1 MRHILFLFLDGIGLG
16 EDNPTVNPFARAEL
30 PTLHSLVD
38 GRRLLNN
45 TPTLDNSHTHS
56 LFIPTDASMGVSGP
70 PQSATGQATLLT
82 GLNVPALVGGHWG
95 PKPNEAVAA
104 ILRRDNIFK
113 TLTARGQSAVLINA
127 YPKRYFDS
135 ITSGRRMYSAIPMAV
150 DAAGIPLMTANDLRA
165 GRAFSADFTG
175 EGWRGGRP
183 SPTRSPGDRR
193 SSLPSGGLGYT
204 DTPVY
209 TLPEAGAKLAEVS
222 RQRAFTFFEHW
233 ITDFVGHRGTVAEG
247 AQILERFDAMV
258 GGLLA
263 NWDHENGLVVI
274 TSDHGNLE
282 DLSHSHHTVNKVPT
296 FVIGHHRAEF
306 AHGLT
311 DLTGF
316 TPAILNFLSTE

>member
-150 DAAGIPLMTANDLRA
+150 DAAGIPLQVE
-165 GRAFSADFTG
+165 F
-175 EGWRGGRP
+175 
-183 SPTRSPGDRR
+183 
-193 SSLPSGGLGYT
+193 
-204 DTPVY
+204 
-209 TLPEAGAKLAEVS
+209 AGAA
-222 RQRAFTFFEHW
+222 
-233 ITDFVGHRGTVAEG
+233 
-247 AQILERFDAMV
+247 
-258 GGLLA
+258 
-263 NWDHENGLVVI
+263 
-274 TSDHGNLE
+274 E
-282 DLSHSHHTVNKVPT
+282 DLARVCHAHPSLSEAV
-296 FVIGHHRAEF
+296 REAAF
-306 AHGLT
+306 AAWTKPIHL
-311 DLTGF
+311 
-316 TPAILNFLSTE
+316 